1 MTTWYESALPNVE
14 FIKDRLHTIVP
25 DNVENAN
32 HARNIT
38 AARTVFVML
47 YAYAIEGEEGR
58 VRPSMVTIMTDKQSL
73 EQTRSAREKWRALV
87 LGPKKPNDTERWY
100 SENTRE
106 PIRDDTIASLREIG
120 AVEEVAGIPTTSSKP
135 RYFLARDF
143 VNLLNPSLVGEELDE
158 LITIWRVAHL
168 AKGALIL
175 QGLREQE
182 LRSEIFVE
190 FGHVKHPMSPGKS
203 SVLTKAA
210 VEDFAHNFMEKPEVL
225 LISESAEK
233 VHWQFGKLLER
244 LKLAINPKKT
254 LPDLIIAETGPSG
267 FRLVFIEIVHSD
279 GPISNSRKRDLL
291 ELADASGLSEQE
303 CTFVTV
309 FASRSDSAYRKVQ
322 SSIAWGSFVW
332 FADEPER
339 IIHLIDTES
348 KLTRKKTLND
358 LLR

>member
-1 MTTWYESALPNVE
+1 MENWYESALPDVE
-14 FIKDRLHTIVP
+14 FIKSRLHTIIP
-25 DNVENAN
+25 DNVQNAN

-38 AARTVFVML
+38 AARTIFVML
-47 YAYAIEGEEGR
+47 YAYAIEGEAGR
-58 VRPSMVTIMTDKQSL
+58 IRPSMVTVMTDRQSL
-73 EQTRSAREKWRALV
+73 EQTRLARETWRALV
-87 LGPKKPNDTERWY
+87 LGSKKPNDPERWY

-106 PIRDDTIASLREIG
+106 PIRDDTISSLREMG

-143 VNLLNPSLVGEELDE
+143 ANLLNPFLDGDELEEL
-158 LITIWRVAHL
+158 IVIWRTAHL

-210 VEDFAHNFMEKPEVL
+210 VEVFAHNFMEKPEVL

-254 LPDLIIAETGPSG
+254 LPDLIIAETGSSG

-291 ELADASGLSEQE
+291 ALAEASDLTEQE

-309 FASRSDSAYRKVQ
+309 FASRSDAAYRKVQ

-339 IIHLIDTES
+339 IVHLIDTE
-348 KLTRKKTLND
+348 LTGRKGLND
-358 LLR
+358 LLK